1 MKTVFAALA
10 FALVAT
16 PTLAQDPTV
25 STNITVNHFAGHGL
39 YTAHPNDCDP
49 DTEEF
54 IQVEHIEEEG
64 GESTGF
70 CVERE
75 ARPAAS
81 WPIAVLRC
89 LHQEK
94 RLPEV
99 DEFYLYICPYRD
111 ARGNPFSAP
120 AATVPRGVE
129 WLANETQTVYRE
141 GSTGS
146 DGTGLTA
153 STVVPRSNIRDCAY
167 SDFGIVAQSSGGRLA
182 QSSAFFRC
190 VH

>member
-1 MKTVFAALA
+1 MKHALTCLGLILA
-10 FALVAT
+10 AT
-16 PTLAQDPTV
+16 PVAAQDPTI
-25 STNITVNHFAGHGL
+25 STDITVNHFAGHGL

-49 DTEEF
+49 DTEVF
-54 IQVEHIEEEG
+54 IEVEHIEEEG
-64 GESTGF
+64 SEATGF

-75 ARPAAS
+75 TRPAAT
-81 WPIAVLRC
+81 WAIAVIRC

-99 DEFYLYICPYRD
+99 DEFYQYICPYRD
-111 ARGNPFSAP
+111 ERGNPLDPPPGSVA
-120 AATVPRGVE
+120 RGVE
-129 WLANETQTVYRE
+129 WLSNESQTVYRE

-153 STVVPRSNIRDCAY
+153 STVVPRGNIRDCSY
-167 SDFGIVAQSSGGRLA
+167 SDLGIVAQSSGGALSR
-182 QSSAFFRC
+182 STAFHRC